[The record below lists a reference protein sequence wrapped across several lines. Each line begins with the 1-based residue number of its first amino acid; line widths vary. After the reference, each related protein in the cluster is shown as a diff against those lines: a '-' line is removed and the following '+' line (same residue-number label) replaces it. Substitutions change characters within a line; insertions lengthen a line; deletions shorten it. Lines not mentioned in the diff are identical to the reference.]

1 MELPHFPSLSPVL
14 IKYKSLRMG
23 AVNREQ
29 HNVSL
34 QHIPVST
41 DVVICYKKA
50 LKPRGLTD
58 EKL

>member
-1 MELPHFPSLSPVL
+1 
-14 IKYKSLRMG
+14 MG

>member
-1 MELPHFPSLSPVL
+1 
-14 IKYKSLRMG
+14 MG

-29 HNVSL
+29 HNVPP
-34 QHIPVST
+34 QHIPGGT

-50 LKPRGLTD
+50 LEHRGLTG